1 MFPRVK
7 EVIGAYEKGG
17 LLSVELYFNQ
27 KGMVIDPSTW
37 CGHVKEGIDEGHK
50 VSVTI
55 ELELIK
61 EKFNFYND
69 VSKEEGSDP
78 GTDTVDGEG
87 HTDNKGQVD
96 GEGETG

>member
-7 EVIGAYEKGG
+7 EVIGAFEKAG
-17 LLSVELYFNQ
+17 LLGVELYFNQ
-27 KGMVIDPSTW
+27 EGMVIDPSTW

-50 VSVTI
+50 VSVAI

-61 EKFNFYND
+61 EKFNFYKD
-69 VSKEEGSDP
+69 VSEKEGSNP

-87 HTDNKGQVD
+87 
-96 GEGETG
+96 ETG